1 MCIKIKIKDKEFI
14 QQESTYQILQ
24 LMLLKKVTTIN
35 KNDKL
40 QNVYTAPR
48 CGATISGP
56 MNQKCQ
62 FIKIGTT
69 CLTAV
74 NTTKPL
80 KAAVP
85 SSVAVTE
92 QVGRHGRNAR
102 GGER

>member
-1 MCIKIKIKDKEFI
+1 MV
-14 QQESTYQILQ
+14 
-24 LMLLKKVTTIN
+24 LKKVTTIN
-35 KNDKL
+35 RNDRL

-48 CGATISGP
+48 CGATIRGP